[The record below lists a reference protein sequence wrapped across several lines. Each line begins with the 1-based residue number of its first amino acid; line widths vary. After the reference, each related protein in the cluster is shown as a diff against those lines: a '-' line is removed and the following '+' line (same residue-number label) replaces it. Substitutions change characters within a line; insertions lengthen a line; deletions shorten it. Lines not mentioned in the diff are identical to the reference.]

1 MNFGDFAKNLCLSR
15 SVEPGITENPFVFK
29 PSEELSGS
37 HVRRRCVSSSNHEFA
52 GPSGFSDEKKSH
64 HVPLPS
70 LSNDQV
76 NGSVSGS
83 GSVSSVSSSGSGE
96 DQAMTTVICVNCSRK
111 PVTRVAL
118 CDDEFGYIQGFIKGN
133 SLKRVEASTDCRVLI
148 RGSELKQALIVQ
160 LRSFYTCFMLKE
172 EMHDVY
178 KKQQL
183 RELAFLTIT
192 TQRNV

>member
-15 SVEPGITENPFVFK
+15 SVEPEITENPFVFK

-96 DQAMTTVICVNCSRK
+96 DQIGHLVLELPIEIIDARLMQAHEI
-111 PVTRVAL
+111 L
-118 CDDEFGYIQGFIKGN
+118 DD
-133 SLKRVEASTDCRVLI
+133 LLTP
-148 RGSELKQALIVQ
+148 
-160 LRSFYTCFMLKE
+160 ME
-172 EMHDVY
+172 ETHDVY

>member
-83 GSVSSVSSSGSGE
+83 GSVSSVSSSRSDE
-96 DQAMTTVICVNCSRK
+96 DQVI
-111 PVTRVAL
+111 
-118 CDDEFGYIQGFIKGN
+118 I
-133 SLKRVEASTDCRVLI
+133 
-148 RGSELKQALIVQ
+148 
-160 LRSFYTCFMLKE
+160 
-172 EMHDVY
+172 
-178 KKQQL
+178 
-183 RELAFLTIT
+183 
-192 TQRNV
+192 